1 MRTNARTAATRD
13 EAITA
18 AALLLSDKLPHWTE
32 SDYVRGICEVIADTF
47 GADVDDHDQAKDAVW
62 SEIAHAPLPPIPS
75 SVDSLMA
82 RGVGVRVGDP
92 DPTPEAPPHGYC
104 EVQHETLAVVCT
116 WEPGHSG
123 DHVAG
128 DGAEVVAVWPQAVTR

>member
-1 MRTNARTAATRD
+1 SDEFAWRTGDRAHGLTYRSPPHTFSKGLHIMRTNARTAATRD

-62 SEIAHAPLPPIPS
+62 SEIALAPLPPLPS
-75 SVDSLMA
+75 
-82 RGVGVRVGDP
+82 
-92 DPTPEAPPHGYC
+92 PTRPY
-104 EVQHETLAVVCT
+104 
-116 WEPGHSG
+116 
-123 DHVAG
+123 
-128 DGAEVVAVWPQAVTR
+128 

>member
-62 SEIAHAPLPPIPS
+62 SEIAHAPLPPLPS
-75 SVDSLMA
+75 
-82 RGVGVRVGDP
+82 
-92 DPTPEAPPHGYC
+92 PH
-104 EVQHETLAVVCT
+104 TDT
-116 WEPGHSG
+116 GHAINTHKG
-123 DHVAG
+123 
-128 DGAEVVAVWPQAVTR
+128 